1 MGRSA
6 RGLPSPLSARR
17 YGAAYG
23 GLCDRYAVREPQISA
38 RRGDP
43 FRYRSAYHGDPN
55 DRSRI
60 AERIVVGIHE
70 KGAVVFT
77 GIIQAVGRI
86 AAIESGEQDIRLCIE
101 SGKLPLEGVSLGD
114 SIATSGV
121 CLTVT
126 ELTGEGYWADV
137 SPESLSLTTL
147 GTKGVGDSVNL
158 ETSLTLST
166 PLGGHLVSG
175 HVDGVGHV
183 DNIIEDARFWRVR
196 IAAPETL
203 ARYVAMKGS
212 ICVDGTSLT
221 VNQVE
226 GCHFELTIIPQ
237 TWEETVFSEY
247 RVGSPVNLEVDVIA
261 RYLER
266 LMQFEASAEAT

>member
-1 MGRSA
+1 M
-6 RGLPSPLSARR
+6 
-17 YGAAYG
+17 
-23 GLCDRYAVREPQISA
+23 
-38 RRGDP
+38 
-43 FRYRSAYHGDPN
+43 
-55 DRSRI
+55 
-60 AERIVVGIHE
+60 
-70 KGAVVFT
+70 FT

-147 GTKGVGDSVNL
+147 GTKGIGDSVNL

-183 DNIIEDARFWRVR
+183 DGIIEDARFWRVR

>member
-1 MGRSA
+1 M
-6 RGLPSPLSARR
+6 
-17 YGAAYG
+17 
-23 GLCDRYAVREPQISA
+23 
-38 RRGDP
+38 
-43 FRYRSAYHGDPN
+43 
-55 DRSRI
+55 
-60 AERIVVGIHE
+60 
-70 KGAVVFT
+70 FT
-77 GIIQAVGRI
+77 GIIQAVGHI

-126 ELTGEGYWADV
+126 ELTGQGYWADV

-147 GTKGVGDSVNL
+147 GTKAIGDSVNL

-183 DNIIEDARFWRVR
+183 DDIIEDARFWRVR
-196 IAAPETL
+196 ITAPETL

>member
-1 MGRSA
+1 M
-6 RGLPSPLSARR
+6 
-17 YGAAYG
+17 
-23 GLCDRYAVREPQISA
+23 
-38 RRGDP
+38 
-43 FRYRSAYHGDPN
+43 
-55 DRSRI
+55 
-60 AERIVVGIHE
+60 
-70 KGAVVFT
+70 FT

-147 GTKGVGDSVNL
+147 GTKAIGDSVNL

-196 IAAPETL
+196 ITAPETL

-266 LMQFEASAEAT
+266 LMQFEASTEGT

>member
-1 MGRSA
+1 M
-6 RGLPSPLSARR
+6 
-17 YGAAYG
+17 
-23 GLCDRYAVREPQISA
+23 
-38 RRGDP
+38 
-43 FRYRSAYHGDPN
+43 
-55 DRSRI
+55 
-60 AERIVVGIHE
+60 
-70 KGAVVFT
+70 FT
-77 GIIQAVGRI
+77 GIIQAVGHI

-147 GTKGVGDSVNL
+147 GTKAIGDSVNL

-183 DNIIEDARFWRVR
+183 DDISEDARFWRVR

-266 LMQFEASAEAT
+266 LMQFEASTEAT

>member
-1 MGRSA
+1 M
-6 RGLPSPLSARR
+6 
-17 YGAAYG
+17 
-23 GLCDRYAVREPQISA
+23 
-38 RRGDP
+38 
-43 FRYRSAYHGDPN
+43 
-55 DRSRI
+55 
-60 AERIVVGIHE
+60 
-70 KGAVVFT
+70 FT
-77 GIIQAVGRI
+77 GIIQAVGHI

-126 ELTGEGYWADV
+126 ELTGQGYWADV

-147 GTKGVGDSVNL
+147 GTKGIGDSVNL

-183 DNIIEDARFWRVR
+183 DGIIEDARFWRVR

-203 ARYVAMKGS
+203 ARHVAMKGS

-226 GCHFELTIIPQ
+226 GSHFELTIIPQ

>member
-1 MGRSA
+1 M
-6 RGLPSPLSARR
+6 
-17 YGAAYG
+17 
-23 GLCDRYAVREPQISA
+23 
-38 RRGDP
+38 
-43 FRYRSAYHGDPN
+43 
-55 DRSRI
+55 
-60 AERIVVGIHE
+60 
-70 KGAVVFT
+70 FT
-77 GIIQAVGRI
+77 GIIQAVGHI

-147 GTKGVGDSVNL
+147 GTKGVGDPVNL

-183 DNIIEDARFWRVR
+183 DDIIEDARFWRVR
-196 IAAPETL
+196 IAAPEAL

-266 LMQFEASAEAT
+266 LMQFEASTEAT

>member
-1 MGRSA
+1 M
-6 RGLPSPLSARR
+6 
-17 YGAAYG
+17 
-23 GLCDRYAVREPQISA
+23 
-38 RRGDP
+38 
-43 FRYRSAYHGDPN
+43 
-55 DRSRI
+55 
-60 AERIVVGIHE
+60 
-70 KGAVVFT
+70 FT
-77 GIIQAVGRI
+77 GIIQAVGHI
-86 AAIESGEQDIRLCIE
+86 AAIESGEKDIRLCIE
-101 SGKLPLEGVSLGD
+101 SGKLPLEGVALGD

-147 GTKGVGDSVNL
+147 GTKGVGDPVNL

-175 HVDGVGHV
+175 HVDGVGYV
-183 DNIIEDARFWRVR
+183 DDIIEDARFWRVR
-196 IAAPETL
+196 IAAPEAL

>member
-1 MGRSA
+1 
-6 RGLPSPLSARR
+6 
-17 YGAAYG
+17 
-23 GLCDRYAVREPQISA
+23 
-38 RRGDP
+38 
-43 FRYRSAYHGDPN
+43 
-55 DRSRI
+55 
-60 AERIVVGIHE
+60 
-70 KGAVVFT
+70 VFT
-77 GIIQAVGRI
+77 GIIQAVGHI

-147 GTKGVGDSVNL
+147 GTKAIGDSVNL

-183 DNIIEDARFWRVR
+183 DDIIEDARFWRVR

-247 RVGSPVNLEVDVIA
+247 RVGSPVKLEVEVIA

-266 LMQFEASAEAT
+266 MMQFEASTEAT